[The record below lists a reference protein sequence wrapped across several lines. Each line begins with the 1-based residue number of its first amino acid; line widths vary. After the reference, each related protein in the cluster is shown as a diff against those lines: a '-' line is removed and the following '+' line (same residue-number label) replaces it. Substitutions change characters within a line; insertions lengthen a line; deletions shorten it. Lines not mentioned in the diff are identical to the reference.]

1 MANDIVKDFV
11 KKQTTPI
18 SIGVPK
24 KREETPAEQPA
35 EAPAVSHTRVQSP
48 YVQQAAEAP
57 APVAAPKGKPG
68 RPKSDI
74 EKVKL
79 SLYVP
84 DEIKEKLIKI
94 QHNTYRQSLN
104 DVILEAVVDLCAKYK
119 M

>member
-11 KKQTTPI
+11 KKQTSPI

-24 KREETPAEQPA
+24 KREEAPAEQPA
-35 EAPAVSHTRVQSP
+35 TAPEVSHTRVQSP
-48 YVQQAAEAP
+48 YVQLATET
-57 APVAAPKGKPG
+57 PVAPKGKPG

-84 DEIKEKLIKI
+84 EEIKGKLIKI

>member
-24 KREETPAEQPA
+24 KREETPVEVPA
-35 EAPAVSHTRVQSP
+35 EAPVISHVRVQSP
-48 YVQQAAEAP
+48 YVQQQSEQIAP
-57 APVAAPKGKPG
+57 AAPKGKPG
-68 RPKSDI
+68 RPKSEI

-84 DEIKEKLIKI
+84 EEIKEKLIRI

>member
-18 SIGVPK
+18 AIGVPK
-24 KREETPAEQPA
+24 KREEAQAEQPA
-35 EAPAVSHTRVQSP
+35 EAPAVSHVRVQSP
-48 YVQQAAEAP
+48 YVQQQVE
-57 APVAAPKGKPG
+57 PVAPKGKPG
-68 RPKSDI
+68 RPKSEI

-84 DEIKEKLIKI
+84 EEIKDKLIKI